1 MKQLLEDILTIPT
14 IALKEHAIHSAL
26 AQFAEQHNLTFQHD
40 SAGNSY
46 ITYPGSASSPVAGRP
61 LFITAHTDHPGF
73 IVTEVKDNHAICEF
87 RGGLSAEYGESEYL
101 RVYRF
106 GPDDV
111 SIAAI
116 GKAQVQEILSQ
127 GPPARQRIQGATVLP
142 EPGLELK
149 VGDLLLWDVTAFEIS
164 NDPDPKILARQCD
177 DLIGVVSILATLKRL
192 SESSSPYSFTG
203 LFTRAEE
210 IGLMGASAATNSSI
224 LPPDAIVIAIETSSG
239 AGGRATQG
247 DGPIIR
253 VGDAGSIF
261 TPKVTT
267 WMEHTASYL
276 AEKSD
281 FKYQRLLMDAGS
293 TEATAFFRLGLDTG
307 ALCVSLGAWHNA
319 GPNQKIVP
327 ENVSFQDTEYLVD
340 LLTAL
345 VMAIDQYDE
354 ATELKH
360 KNQIQHTEKSI
371 ALLADHPI
379 QLD

>member
-26 AQFAEQHNLTFQHD
+26 AQFATRHNLKFQQD

-46 ITYPGSASSPVAGRP
+46 ITYSGDESPSVGRRP

-73 IVTEVKDNHAICEF
+73 IVTEVNNNHAICEF
-87 RGGLSAEYGESEYL
+87 RGGLSAEYGKSEYL
-101 RVYRF
+101 CVYRIASQ
-106 GPDDV
+106 DV

-116 GKAQVQEILSQ
+116 GKAQIQEIMTEGTS
-127 GPPARQRIQGATVLP
+127 PRQRIQGATVLS
-142 EPGLELK
+142 EPGVQLE

-164 NDPDPKILARQCD
+164 NGSDPKILARQCD
-177 DLIGVVSILATLKRL
+177 DLIGVVSILQTLKKL
-192 SESSSPYSFTG
+192 SETSSPYSFTG

-210 IGLMGASAATNSSI
+210 IGLMGASAATKSSL
-224 LPPDAIVIAIETSSG
+224 LPADAIVIAIETSSG
-239 AGGRATQG
+239 AGGRAIQG
-247 DGPIIR
+247 GGPIIR

-267 WMEHTASYL
+267 WMEHIASNL
-276 AEKSD
+276 SQKTN
-281 FKYQRLLMDAGS
+281 FRYQRLLMDAGS

-327 ENVSFQDTEYLVD
+327 ETVSFRDTEYLVD
-340 LLTAL
+340 LLNAL
-345 VMAIDQYDE
+345 VENVDQYDE
-354 ATELKH
+354 ATELKR
-360 KNQIQHTEKSI
+360 KGQVQHTEKSVAI
-371 ALLADHPI
+371 LADHPI
-379 QLD
+379 QLE

>member
-14 IALKEHAIHSAL
+14 IALKEHAIHNAL
-26 AQFAEQHNLTFQHD
+26 AQFAEQHNLKFQQD

-46 ITYPGSASSPVAGRP
+46 ITYFGNESPPAGRKP

-73 IVTEVKDNHAICEF
+73 IVTDVNDDHAICEF
-87 RGGLSAEYGESEYL
+87 RGGLSAEYGKSEYL
-101 RVYRF
+101 RVYRITLH
-106 GPDDV
+106 DV

-116 GKAQVQEILSQ
+116 GRVQIQEIMTQ
-127 GPPARQRIQGATVLP
+127 GAPPRQRIQGATVLS
-142 EPGLELK
+142 EPGVQLE

-164 NDPDPKILARQCD
+164 NGSDPKILARQCD
-177 DLIGVVSILATLKRL
+177 DLIGVVSILQTLKNL
-192 SESSSPYSFTG
+192 SETSSPYSFTG

-210 IGLMGASAATNSSI
+210 IGLMGASAATNGSV
-224 LPPDAIVIAIETSSG
+224 LPDDAIVIAIETSSG
-239 AGGRATQG
+239 AGGRAIQG
-247 DGPIIR
+247 GGPIIR

-267 WMEHTASYL
+267 WMEHVASNL
-276 AEKSD
+276 AEKTD

-327 ENVSFQDTEYLVD
+327 ETVSLRDTEYLVE
-340 LLTAL
+340 LLSAL
-345 VMAIDQYDE
+345 VKNVDQYDE
-354 ATELKH
+354 ATELKR
-360 KNQIQHTEKSI
+360 KSQVQHTEKSV

-379 QLD
+379 QLQ